1 MRTGLQHLQARWPG
15 PIPVPDAAAQT
26 TTSRSFVQRDAASFC
41 AKRESRMGIRSAMSV
56 RIFPAP
62 TSWKRR
68 PGTDRSTRWR
78 ICGSSGRRG
87 WPLSWNASGSSGPV
101 LPAEVSSVSTQVCA
115 AVVAGSMEKKWK
127 AVGNML
133 FRKAETRE
141 AEAIRALYQ
150 AVIGT
155 PFCTWDESYPGETEI
170 AGDLSAST
178 LYVLEEDHQVIGA
191 ISIVPENELDHFN
204 CWALKENAREF
215 ARVVIKSD
223 QQHKGLSVYLVE
235 GVIRE
240 LQRQGVAAIHIA
252 VAKENIP
259 AQKLY
264 RKTGFDF
271 CGEANM
277 YGHSYFLCERTIE
290 ICSVKENNDHTR

>member
-1 MRTGLQHLQARWPG
+1 M
-15 PIPVPDAAAQT
+15 
-26 TTSRSFVQRDAASFC
+26 
-41 AKRESRMGIRSAMSV
+41 
-56 RIFPAP
+56 
-62 TSWKRR
+62 
-68 PGTDRSTRWR
+68 
-78 ICGSSGRRG
+78 
-87 WPLSWNASGSSGPV
+87 
-101 LPAEVSSVSTQVCA
+101 
-115 AVVAGSMEKKWK
+115 
-127 AVGNML
+127 
-133 FRKAETRE
+133 
-141 AEAIRALYQ
+141 
-150 AVIGT
+150 
-155 PFCTWDESYPGETEI
+155 
-170 AGDLSAST
+170 
-178 LYVLEEDHQVIGA
+178 
-191 ISIVPENELDHFN
+191 DHFS
-204 CWALKENAREF
+204 CWSVKRNAREF

-290 ICSVKENNDHTR
+290 ICSVKENDDHTR